1 MHIWEFFCNFAAQN
15 WQHKNKRY
23 IMKKILTLCMAAMM
37 FASCAQV
44 YKYVQVFDAQP
55 LANSNIKAE
64 RGGMLYEDDQ
74 CIVFYSFWADGGDA
88 SFAIF
93 NKTDKV
99 MYVDL
104 SKSFFIRNGIA
115 NDYYKDRAWSESS
128 SNLVGVQA
136 SSSGM
141 LLRNRLITTGVGATY
156 LGNLGSLP
164 LTSADPIL
172 TAVNSQAT
180 DTYGMLRSTAY
191 ANVYATGTSSSLSVK
206 EQKILAIPP
215 HASKIVAEYAINT
228 SLWLYC
234 DLARFPKDMASL
246 TFEENESPL
255 HFSNYITYHL
265 GNAEEERVVEN
276 EFYISKVTNYAQPSI
291 YKFVERKNRPCQNMT
306 TDLSEKYNDKY
317 PVKVYDKVYNFD
329 RSNRFYVEYEIRTK
343 RKLYKGGQ
351 EFYYDPLYDG
361 YTTGGSDEQSDY
373 RKRLLDPF
381 TK

>member
-1 MHIWEFFCNFAAQN
+1 M
-15 WQHKNKRY
+15 R
-23 IMKKILTLCMAAMM
+23 KIFILCIAAMM
-37 FASCAQV
+37 FVSCAQV

-55 LANSNIKAE
+55 SANSNIRTE

-74 CIVFYSFWADGGDA
+74 CILFYSFWADGGDA

-115 NDYYKDRAWSESS
+115 NDYYKDRAWSTSS

-136 SSSGM
+136 SSSET
-141 LLRNRLITTGVGATY
+141 LFRNSTLTTGVGATY

-172 TAVNSQAT
+172 TSVNSQAT

-191 ANVYATGTSSSLSVK
+191 ANVYATGTSSSLAVK

-228 SLWLYC
+228 SIWLYC
-234 DLARFPKDMASL
+234 DLARFPKEEASI
-246 TFEENESPL
+246 TFEESESPL
-255 HFSNYITYHL
+255 RFSNYITYRL
-265 GNAEEERVVEN
+265 SDTETERVVEN
-276 EFYISKVTNYAQPSI
+276 DFYISKVTNYAQPSV
-291 YKFVERKNRPCQNMT
+291 YKFVERKSKPCQNMT
-306 TDLSEKYNDKY
+306 TDLSEKYDDKY
-317 PVKVYDKVYNFD
+317 PVKVYDKVYTFD
-329 RSNRFYVEYEIRTK
+329 RSNRFYLEYKITTK

-361 YTTGGSDEQSDY
+361 YTTGGGDEQSEY

-381 TK
+381 AK